1 MRVAL
6 VSPQYRVLH
15 TPVSDLSKN
24 VHRRAQPLLGLAIL
38 ATTLSK
44 AGHEVLYLDSAIE
57 GIDQTIRF
65 DEETDYYGLLPEGI
79 CKRVEAFSPDVIALT
94 CLTTSQYPLVRAI
107 YFDLVRLGVPIII
120 GGNHASLNARSVSNQ
135 GFHSVICGEA
145 DLDISDIVNRINSL
159 PEIVSVGRLENIDS
173 SPKIDWSLLP
183 MEDYWTKA
191 LPQNPFPMSRKN
203 ILYETSRGCPEHC
216 VFCSTTEFFG
226 NRYRPKSSRRVV
238 DEITGAVESMGIE
251 EVQFCDDSM
260 GVNETRFLEIC
271 EGLAPLNIHL
281 CNPSGIRFYT
291 KSEVQIRNIFSKM
304 RDAGFYQMTF
314 AVESGN
320 EHILN
325 TVIKKRL
332 DLEWTRKAIGIAKDF
347 FKVHAFFLIGLPGE
361 TEEQINDTL
370 RYAKDIDVDSY
381 SLSLAQPFPSTE
393 LWRMCRRGGW
403 MKEGVGDS
411 DMLLGKQV
419 IRRDDGLDLV
429 SIAES
434 ALEQL
439 ASNSHRPKCQ

>member
-15 TPVSDLSKN
+15 SPVSELSKN

-38 ATTLSK
+38 ATALKK
-44 AGHEVLYLDSAIE
+44 AGHEVLYLDSVIE

-65 DEETDYYGLLPEGI
+65 DEETDYYGLLPDEI
-79 CKRVEAFSPDVIALT
+79 RKRVESFSPDVIAMT
-94 CLTTSQYPLVRAI
+94 CLTTSQYPLARAI
-107 YFDLVRLGVPIII
+107 YFDLAQLGVPIII
-120 GGNHASLNARSVSNQ
+120 GGNHASLNARKVSELGFYSV
-135 GFHSVICGEA
+135 VCGEG
-145 DLDISDIVNRINSL
+145 DLKIGGVVGQVGSLNKIVHL
-159 PEIVSVGRLENIDS
+159 GRLENLDS
-173 SPKIDWSLLP
+173 SPMIDWSLLP
-183 MEDYWTKA
+183 MEDYWAKA
-191 LPQNPFPMSRKN
+191 LPQNPFPMSRKT

-226 NRYRPKSSRRVV
+226 NRYRPKTSRRVV
-238 DEITGAVESMGIE
+238 DEITKAVESMGIE

-260 GVNETRFLEIC
+260 GVNQNRFMEIC

-291 KSEVQIRNIFSKM
+291 KDRDEIREIFRKM

-320 EHILN
+320 EYVLN
-325 TVIKKRL
+325 TLIKKRL
-332 DLEWTRKAIGIAKDF
+332 DLEWTREAIQIAKDY

-361 TEEQINDTL
+361 TEGQINDTL
-370 RYAKDIDVDSY
+370 RYAKDIAVDSY

-429 SIAES
+429 SIAEDV
-434 ALEQL
+434 LEQL
-439 ASNSHRPKCQ
+439 ASNSNRP